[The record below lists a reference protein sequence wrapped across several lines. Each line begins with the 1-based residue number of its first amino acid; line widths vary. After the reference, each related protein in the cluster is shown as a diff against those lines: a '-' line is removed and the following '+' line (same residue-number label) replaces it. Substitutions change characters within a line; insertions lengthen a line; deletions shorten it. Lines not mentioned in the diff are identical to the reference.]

1 MKTLVL
7 FDVDG
12 TLTKSRLQ
20 IEQPMINCLQKLK
33 KVDNVHIG
41 IVGGSNLN
49 KQIEQLGQ
57 EIIDQFKWVFSENGL
72 VAFENGKMFHS
83 NSILDT
89 LGENKVQKLINTIF
103 KYMSSL
109 EIPKKRG
116 NFIEFRTGMI
126 NCSPVGR
133 SCSQDERMEFYEYDN
148 KFNIRKDMSK
158 YLGEELKDFNL
169 SYSLGGQI
177 SIDIFPKGWDKTYCL
192 QFVRDK
198 YDEILFYGDKTTEGG
213 NDFEIY
219 NSNETE
225 SYCVTSPEHTIEL
238 LNKRFNLT

>member
-12 TLTKSRLQ
+12 TLTKSRLK
-20 IEQPMINCLQKLK
+20 IENPMILCLDKLK
-33 KVDNVHIG
+33 KVENLEIG

-49 KQIEQLGQ
+49 KQEEQLGE
-57 EIIDQFKWVFSENGL
+57 EIISKFKWVFSENGL
-72 VAFENGKMFHS
+72 VAFEDGKQFHS

-89 LGENKVQKLINTIF
+89 LGESKCQKLINTIF
-103 KYMSSL
+103 EYMSRL

-133 SCSQDERMEFYEYDN
+133 SCSQDERMEFYEYDLKN
-148 KFNIRKDMSK
+148 NVRSKMSE
-158 YLGEELKDFNL
+158 YLSEKLEDFNL

-198 YDEILFYGDKTTEGG
+198 YDKILFYGDKTAKGG
-213 NDFEIY
+213 NDYEIY
-219 NSNETE
+219 NSDETE
-225 SYCVTSPEHTIEL
+225 SYTVTSPEHTIEL
-238 LNKRFNLT
+238 LTKRFNL

>member
-7 FDVDG
+7 FDVDD
-12 TLTKSRLQ
+12 TLTKSRLK
-20 IEQPMINCLQKLK
+20 IENPMIECLDRLK
-33 KVDNVHIG
+33 KVENLEIG

-49 KQIEQLGQ
+49 KQEEQLGKD
-57 EIIDQFKWVFSENGL
+57 IISKFKWVFSENGL
-72 VAFENGKMFHS
+72 VAFEDGEQFHS

-89 LGENKVQKLINTIF
+89 LGESNCQKLINTIF
-103 KYMSSL
+103 EYMSTL

-133 SCSQDERMEFYEYDN
+133 SCNQEERMEFYEYDLQN
-148 KFNIRKDMSK
+148 NVRSKMSD
-158 YLGEELKDFNL
+158 YLSEKLVDLNL

-198 YDEILFYGDKTTEGG
+198 YDKILFYGDKTAKGG
-213 NDFEIY
+213 NDYEIY

-225 SYCVTSPEHTIEL
+225 SYTVTSPEHTIEL
-238 LNKRFNLT
+238 LTKRFNL